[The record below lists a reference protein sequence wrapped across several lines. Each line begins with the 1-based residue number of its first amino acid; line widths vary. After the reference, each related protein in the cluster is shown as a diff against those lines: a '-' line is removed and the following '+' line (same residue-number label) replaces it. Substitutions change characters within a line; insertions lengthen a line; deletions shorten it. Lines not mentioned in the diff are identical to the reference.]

1 LYSFLGRSF
10 SSDRY
15 SACGKRPL
23 TIAAMNAELHPFKN
37 GEHNSESASAIE
49 RVIASLKEPQFWRP
63 CDLKSVLFVFS
74 GFHLKHHCIKQLN
87 VVHSEIFAAFAPN
100 FVSRLN
106 PVTVKEGES
115 VMLRVTITGTNPEVT
130 WYREGAE
137 ITPIYNKDFVVSNL
151 FDSVASAVR
160 I

>member
-1 LYSFLGRSF
+1 
-10 SSDRY
+10 
-15 SACGKRPL
+15 
-23 TIAAMNAELHPFKN
+23 M
-37 GEHNSESASAIE
+37 
-49 RVIASLKEPQFWRP
+49 
-63 CDLKSVLFVFS
+63 
-74 GFHLKHHCIKQLN
+74 N